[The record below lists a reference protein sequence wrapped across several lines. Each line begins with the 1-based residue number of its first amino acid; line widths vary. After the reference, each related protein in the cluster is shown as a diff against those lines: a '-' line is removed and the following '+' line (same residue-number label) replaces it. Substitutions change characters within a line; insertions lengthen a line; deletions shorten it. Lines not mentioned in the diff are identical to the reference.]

1 MAKIKNKFCKQII
14 LARKTSGKD
23 TEKNNLSNLNK
34 ILETTKKSA
43 NSKVS
48 ASSLNENEIFVKGY
62 ILLSTKLDNTWFT

>member
-14 LARKTSGKD
+14 LARITSGKD

-34 ILETTKKSA
+34 ILETRKKSA

-48 ASSLNENEIFVKGY
+48 ASSLNNNRDFCKRLY
-62 ILLSTKLDNTWFT
+62 Y